1 MLRVDEKGSSDS
13 SMVDINRHRQNDPDG
28 CIFGSDSSMVDINIS
43 GESTAATRTMF
54 RFLYGRY

>member
-1 MLRVDEKGSSDS
+1 
-13 SMVDINRHRQNDPDG
+13 MVDINVGTPSL
-28 CIFGSDSSMVDINIS
+28 ISLASTGSDSSMVDINIS